1 MKNRWL
7 SFVSMSLVIFAGLVT
22 AWQVAHRDGPG
33 AGMVP
38 ESCIALSWHK
48 GQDLA
53 KIHDLVPRASAY
65 WPGVGAWWTLDLVLP
80 EDTRIFMTDMT
91 GITNYFKTAY
101 YYSATYYL
109 FPREIG
115 VSVDRPTTLNQNG
128 FLGETSR
135 SDQEILAHGYDVR
148 LDFGSDEKMFYKAL
162 HELPLRN
169 PVNPDWFDSAFDT
182 GIAFVLPLFTA
193 LAGMWLL
200 RVLFSGL
207 VGKMPLPEQLAYASG
222 LGMMTVAALTLGIKL
237 CGFHGYH
244 LVYVMT
250 GIGAIA
256 EIWHNHKVYVT
267 AMAGGCRRMIHHPV
281 TLAMLLAGM
290 LVFLIFFRL
299 AGLQGLVDLDAAMAW
314 LLKAKMLHLYA
325 GSELVHWFST
335 PRLANAHLDF
345 PTLVPALHAA
355 TYDSLGH
362 VDEFVTKFWPT
373 WMLLFLLG
381 ALASLNRGGSNRFYA
396 PWFGLLGLLLLPAT
410 QKYVQME
417 GGTLPM
423 VFFTVLGSVQCAL
436 WLMEKDRARL
446 GLGLTLLFGAAMTK
460 FEGSIFLV
468 LIGSWFLLLP
478 AARPS
483 LKPSPRFW
491 RVPAFCFFAALPFFC
506 LRLQIPSVNY
516 ESSWA
521 GHVLSHPVSILSMLA
536 DWNRLFLIQSARL
549 FVNPGFASWSGED
562 GHLHWNGRWDSFSS
576 LYNPSTLGLAWLCL
590 LMTLAVWFAF
600 PARRRIAVWS
610 MAMFAG
616 AVGALSGVFASFV
629 RITSLNSAIS
639 FTVDA
644 HGTRYLLPMLLAW
657 FATVMMLCFRE
668 ESVSDSKSAPSKAG
682 PVSGEIEFH
691 PENPTQ

>member
-7 SFVSMSLVIFAGLVT
+7 PLVSWLLVIFAGLVM
-22 AWQVAHRDGPG
+22 AWQVVHRNRPG
-33 AGMVP
+33 EEMAP
-38 ESCIALSWHK
+38 ESCIGFSWNK
-48 GQDLA
+48 AQDLA
-53 KIHDLVPRASAY
+53 KFHELVPRAGAY
-65 WPGVGAWWTLDLVLP
+65 WPGVGTWWTLDLALP
-80 EDTRIFMTDMT
+80 EDARVFMTDMT
-91 GITNYFKTAY
+91 GATNYFKTSY
-101 YYSATYYL
+101 YYSASYYL

-115 VSVDRPTTLNQNG
+115 VSVDRPTALNQNG

-148 LDFGSDEKMFYKAL
+148 LDFGSGEKMHYKAL
-162 HELPLRN
+162 RELPLRK
-169 PVNPDWFDSAFDT
+169 PVDPDWFDSAFDT
-182 GIAFVLPLFTA
+182 GIAFALPLFTA

-200 RVLFSGL
+200 RFLFPGL
-207 VGKMPLPEQLAYASG
+207 AGRMPLPEQLAYASG

-237 CGFHGYH
+237 CGWHGYH
-244 LVYVMT
+244 LVYVVT
-250 GIGAIA
+250 GIGTLT
-256 EIWHNHKVYVT
+256 EIWHNCEIYVT
-267 AMAGGCRRMIHHPV
+267 AITAGCRKVIHHPV
-281 TLAMLLAGM
+281 TLALLVAGT
-290 LVFLIFFRL
+290 LVFLVLFRL

-314 LLKAKMLHLYA
+314 MLKAKMLHLYT
-325 GSELVHWFST
+325 GSELIHWFSN
-335 PRLANAHLDF
+335 PCFANSHLDY

-373 WMLLFLLG
+373 WMLLFLLT
-381 ALASLNRGGSNRFYA
+381 ALASLNRNGSNRLYA

-410 QKYVQME
+410 QKYAQME

-423 VFFTVLGSVQCAL
+423 VFFTILGSVQCAL

-468 LIGSWFLLLP
+468 LIGGSLLLMP
-478 AARPS
+478 AAHSP

-491 RVPAFCFFAALPFFC
+491 RVAAFCFLAALPFFG
-506 LRLQIPSVNY
+506 LRFQIPSMNY

-521 GHVLSHPVSILSMLA
+521 GHVLSHPGTILSMLT
-536 DWNRLFLIQSARL
+536 DWIRLFMVQLTRL

-562 GHLHWNGRWDSFSS
+562 GQLHWNGRWDGLSS

-590 LMTLAVWFAF
+590 LLTLAVWFVL
-600 PARRRIAVWS
+600 PARRWIAIWS
-610 MAMFAG
+610 LSTFIA

-629 RITSLNSAIS
+629 RITSLDSAIS

-657 FATVMMLCFRE
+657 FATVMTLCFRE
-668 ESVSDSKSAPSKAG
+668 EPASCFNVVASDTVPANTKTG
-682 PVSGEIEFH
+682 L
-691 PENPTQ
+691 PTPTK